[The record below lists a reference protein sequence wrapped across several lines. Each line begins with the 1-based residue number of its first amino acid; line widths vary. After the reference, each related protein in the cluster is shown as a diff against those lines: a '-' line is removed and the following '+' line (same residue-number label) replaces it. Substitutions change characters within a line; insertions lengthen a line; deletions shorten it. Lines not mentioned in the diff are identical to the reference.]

1 MQMILILAGAVTSL
15 AVAVNGV
22 PAIWSFILPW
32 LRPPYL
38 HLVFNGI
45 IIAIAAASR
54 FRRIQSA
61 PPVRSQHLI
70 SVRTPPPAYYA
81 AYSSSPEV
89 RDAVA
94 AEEIGDRVVELKP
107 VMVNGVRVD
116 ADAEERV
123 VAEDDGDNALA
134 GRTLTYNSPPPEIIP
149 SEFRLE
155 YFPPANPT
163 GNIRE
168 RERVVKRETLES
180 SRKKKRVE
188 TSRAAHEDVRHGGA
202 PRPTPTPDNSRY
214 KTRKSKSFKERTIYI
229 DSPPSHGIRKE
240 ASPSPNKLNQLVE
253 FHDVSVDRSATY
265 NSLSPERLSP
275 KFQAGYML
283 PENPYENI
291 SGTGDREEE
300 YETMESAWKK
310 ITEGASRAAA
320 DEEEGRDVEAAKSSR
335 RLSGAIGK
343 EVSPSEDELKR
354 RVEAFIKKVNDEIRE
369 RRQKSL
375 DQYIHLNSAA

>member
-1 MQMILILAGAVTSL
+1 MISFMQMILILGGAVTL

-38 HLVFNGI
+38 HLVTNGI

-54 FRRIQSA
+54 FRRIQTA

-70 SVRTPPPAYYA
+70 SVRTPPPAFYA

-89 RDAVA
+89 RA
-94 AEEIGDRVVELKP
+94 AAADESGDRVVELKP
-107 VMVNGVRVD
+107 VMVNGVEVE
-116 ADAEERV
+116 ADAEGV
-123 VAEDDGDNALA
+123 VAEDDGESALA
-134 GRTLTYNSPPPEIIP
+134 GRILTYDTQPLEILS

-163 GNIRE
+163 GDIRE
-168 RERVVKRETLES
+168 GERVVRRETMES
-180 SRKKKRVE
+180 SRKKKGVE

-202 PRPTPTPDNSRY
+202 PRPTPDHLRY
-214 KTRKSKSFKERTIYI
+214 STRKSKSFKERTVYI
-229 DSPPSHGIRKE
+229 DSPPSHAIRKE
-240 ASPSPNKLNQLVE
+240 ASPSPNKLNRRVDQ

-265 NSLSPERLSP
+265 SPE
-275 KFQAGYML
+275 FQADYLL

-291 SGTGDREEE
+291 SERDREEE

-310 ITEGASRAAA
+310 ITEGASRAA
-320 DEEEGRDVEAAKSSR
+320 DQEVVPAKSSS
-335 RLSGAIGK
+335 LTDDSAASGAIGK
-343 EVSPSEDELKR
+343 EVSPNEDELNR
-354 RVEAFIKKVNDEIRE
+354 RVEAFIKKVNDEIRL

-375 DQYIHLNSAA
+375 DQFIHLNSAA